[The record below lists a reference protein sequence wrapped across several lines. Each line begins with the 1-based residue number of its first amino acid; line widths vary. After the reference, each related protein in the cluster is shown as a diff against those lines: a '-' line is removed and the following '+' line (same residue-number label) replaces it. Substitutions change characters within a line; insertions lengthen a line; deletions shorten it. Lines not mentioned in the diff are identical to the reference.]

1 MTYVQARTTPGLQTP
16 GGLEYTLIWGV
27 SVLLVPDISHG
38 KDPMLRQGCTLQ
50 EAGSREGT
58 GTVLQSSAEDRAAA
72 GGQDICCEWF
82 PPGQGQHPGAIER
95 PHRCTAVVALSIA
108 AIALSRVAPKLSST
122 CAGPMCH
129 AHDDSPVF
137 LWRACWKLGGGLV
150 GCGANVLQSFTQ
162 LLQLS
167 CHVM

>member
-95 PHRCTAVVALSIA
+95 PHRCTAVSP
-108 AIALSRVAPKLSST
+108 SRLRLLLYPGLHQSCPLLVLVQCVT
-122 CAGPMCH
+122 LTMIHLCFC
-129 AHDDSPVF
+129 
-137 LWRACWKLGGGLV
+137 GGHV
-150 GCGANVLQSFTQ
+150 GSWEEDW
-162 LLQLS
+162 
-167 CHVM
+167 